1 MDLLHR
7 TSRGRLWATQ
17 AVFVAGGLL
26 VYFGVRA
33 LTQGDPSIADGNA
46 HQVIAV
52 EKAVGINAEAYF
64 QQTVADSDIWSTVAN
79 WIYIWGHWPVI
90 VAVLVWLLVTSP
102 DRFTL
107 YRNALLISGA
117 VGMVIFALFPVTPP
131 RLLDIGLIDTVAEQ
145 STAYRTLQPPSLVNQ
160 YAAMPSFHVGWDLL
174 MGVALVV
181 EARPLWLRALG
192 CLLPLAMAWS
202 VVVTANHYLLDGL
215 AGGAIALGS
224 LAIAVHWRR
233 RRTRLTEPISTHDCQ
248 RQRPAGLPAH
258 DQVSA
263 VQIGNQRYGDA
274 RQRDQATAD

>member
-1 MDLLHR
+1 MDLLRR
-7 TSRGRLWATQ
+7 TSRSRLWATQ
-17 AVFVAGGLL
+17 VLVVVGGTLL
-26 VYFGVRA
+26 YFGVRA

-52 EKAVGINAEAYF
+52 EKALGIDAEAYL
-64 QQTVADSDIWSTVAN
+64 QQTVLESDFWSTIAN
-79 WIYIWGHWPVI
+79 WVYIWGHWPVI
-90 VAVLVWLLVTSP
+90 VAVLIWLLVTSP

-117 VGMVIFALFPVTPP
+117 VGMVIFAFFPVTPP
-131 RLLDIGLIDTVAEQ
+131 RLLDVGFVDTVAEQ

-160 YAAMPSFHVGWDLL
+160 YAAMPSFHVGWNLL

-181 EARPLWLRALG
+181 EARQLWLRALG

-215 AGGAIALGS
+215 AGSAIALGALA
-224 LAIAVHWRR
+224 LAIQWQRSGA
-233 RRTRLTEPISTHDCQ
+233 RLTERIPTRDGQ
-248 RQRPAGLPAH
+248 RQRPAGLPPYHQA
-258 DQVSA
+258 A
-263 VQIGNQRYGDA
+263 AAQIGEQRYGNA